1 MADGF
6 NNRPKLVQSAIDN
19 VVGGNIGGVFSTRPT
34 AKYVTGAR
42 TIIRIN
48 GSVVGFCFGIA
59 WHITTD
65 QTEINTIDDYLP
77 YEYVPRRINVD
88 GTMSFIHIPGQSAG
102 TKLWQADVLSF
113 LFQKYIS
120 IEVRDSQ
127 TDQLLFAT
135 DKAVVTGRTEEA
147 RVEQLNNVTLTWKA
161 IGFID
166 ERTPALPNN
175 YNQPSPP
182 APKSQQLLQTET
194 AFNQQNIA

>member
-6 NNRPKLVQSAIDN
+6 NNRPGVAQSIVDNAIS
-19 VVGGNIGGVFSTRPT
+19 GNIGGIFSTKQT
-34 AKYVTGAR
+34 AKYATGPR
-42 TIIRIN
+42 TILRMN
-48 GSVVGFCFGIA
+48 GNVVGFAFGVS
-59 WHITTD
+59 WHISTD

-77 YEYVPRRINVD
+77 YEYAPRRVTVD
-88 GTMSFIHIPGQSAG
+88 GTMSFLHIPGQSAG
-102 TKLWQADVLSF
+102 TKLWQADVLAF

-120 IEVRDSQ
+120 IEVRDSR

-135 DKAVVTGRTEEA
+135 DKAVVTGRTEES

-166 ERTPALPNN
+166 ERPPALPTN
-175 YNQPSPP
+175 YNQPSPV
-182 APKSQQLLQTET
+182 KGNQTPLET